1 MVAGDSDAMMQL
13 YRQSKT
19 KEEKQALL
27 RVITTMGDDA
37 ALDLIESELNK
48 PKSEK

>member
-1 MVAGDSDAMMQL
+1 
-13 YRQSKT
+13 
-19 KEEKQALL
+19 
-27 RVITTMGDDA
+27 VITTMGDDA